1 MVNKCLS
8 VNVSYLELSKG
19 VMVRKGLRINMLNL
33 ELLDGV
39 SVSNSLRLT
48 SLTKWVTIGLRFKAK
63 SFNALTRVI
72 ATGLTFGVTVSKV

>member
-1 MVNKCLS
+1 MKLLFGIKVSKTFRVNLLYKVGYHMVSKCLS

-19 VMVRKGLRINMLNL
+19 VMVRKGLRVNMLNL

-48 SLTKWVTIGLRFKAK
+48 SLTKWVTIGLRF
-63 SFNALTRVI
+63 
-72 ATGLTFGVTVSKV
+72 